1 MAESI
6 ASSQR
11 MLPNNNESPFLLH
24 PPPQHQP
31 LPTRTDR
38 LFDELRQ
45 ILDEEPGFATS
56 PYKSL
61 HQEPE
66 YIPHRGRTTTRKSD
80 YANMVGKK
88 SGRALLREE
97 GTWGYNFPHGAS
109 FNHYCD
115 RPRED

>member
-11 MLPNNNESPFLLH
+11 TLPSNESLIPIQL
-24 PPPQHQP
+24 PQQQQE
-31 LPTRTDR
+31 LRTRTDR

-45 ILDEEPGFATS
+45 ILNEEPGIATS
-56 PYKSL
+56 PYKSFID
-61 HQEPE
+61 HPTTE
-66 YIPHRGRTTTRKSD
+66 YIPQRGRTTARKSD

-97 GTWGYNFPHGAS
+97 GKWTYNCP
-109 FNHYCD
+109 
-115 RPRED
+115 E

>member
-11 MLPNNNESPFLLH
+11 TLLNNNESPFLLQ
-24 PPPQHQP
+24 PPEQHQQST
-31 LPTRTDR
+31 TRTDR

-45 ILDEEPGFATS
+45 ILDEEPGIATS
-56 PYKSL
+56 PYKSFE
-61 HQEPE
+61 QPE

-80 YANMVGKK
+80 IANMVGKK

-97 GTWGYNFPHGAS
+97 GTLAYNLLH
-109 FNHYCD
+109 
-115 RPRED
+115 